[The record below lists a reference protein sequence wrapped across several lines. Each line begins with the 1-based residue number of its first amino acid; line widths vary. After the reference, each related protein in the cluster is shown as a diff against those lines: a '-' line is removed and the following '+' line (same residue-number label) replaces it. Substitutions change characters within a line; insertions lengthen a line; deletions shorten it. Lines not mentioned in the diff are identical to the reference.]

1 MINSFLYLII
11 FDRTLYRSSLS
22 NIFFIFLVSIIFDIF
37 TFRFIG
43 SSFFPFAVLHFLTRN
58 MSSSLRNMQ
67 YPFIVYYF
75 SLFLI
80 AAEMTSF
87 IVSKIFGGTFSWAEN
102 FYIFSLSVI
111 ACAIFFSMKHISEN
125 LRN

>member
-11 FDRTLYRSSLS
+11 FDRTLYRSSFS
-22 NIFFIFLVSIIFDIF
+22 NIFFIFWISVIFDVF

-43 SSFFPFAVLHFLTRN
+43 SSFFPLAVLHFLTKN
-58 MSSSLRNMQ
+58 MSSSLRNMR

-80 AAEMTSF
+80 TAEMASF
-87 IVSKIFGGTFSWAEN
+87 IFSKIFGGTFAWDEN
-102 FYIFSLSVI
+102 FYIFSASVI
-111 ACAIFFSMKHISEN
+111 ACAIFFFIKHITKN
-125 LRN
+125 